1 MSRLENGF
9 GDVGDS
15 SADRLIRF
23 VLTLIVATVIV
34 GATAYV
40 LSAAL
45 LGPGGN
51 GAAHRAAIAS
61 LHQHS

>member
-1 MSRLENGF
+1 MSRFENRF
-9 GDVGDS
+9 GDLGDS
-15 SADRLIRF
+15 SADRLVRF

-34 GATAYV
+34 GADAYV

-51 GAAHRAAIAS
+51 HRAAIAS
-61 LHQHS
+61 LHAHS